1 MKLQELK
8 KSAIQI
14 MNEAIKAV
22 DPIIAIKNKLL
33 LEGDYISIKNS
44 YGRERMFNL
53 GDFDKI
59 FVVGAG
65 KAAAAMAKSVE
76 DILGDR
82 ITAGIISVKY
92 GYTETLKRV
101 KIIEAGHPIPDENS
115 VRGTKEI
122 LSLLNETDIRTL
134 IIYLISGG
142 GSALLPLP
150 AGNIMLKDKIEVTEL
165 LLRCGADIIEINSI
179 RKHLSGIKGGQ
190 LARAAYPAT
199 VLTLIVS
206 DVIGDRLDTIASGPT
221 VPDETTFSDA
231 AYVFEKYNLWDKI
244 PIVVSERIKSGL
256 SNEIVDTPK
265 KGDEVFEN
273 VYNYIVVSN
282 IHALK
287 AAKYSAEALGLN
299 ALILSSSIQGE
310 TRDVA
315 RVHAAIAREIR
326 TTGNPLP
333 SPACIITGG
342 ETTVTIKGKGKG
354 GRNQEFALAAAIDI
368 DDLKNTVILS
378 VDSDGTDGLTDA
390 AGGIVDG
397 DSLKRASELGL
408 DPLVYLDSNDS
419 YNFLKEID
427 SLIITGPT
435 NTNVMDIRLIL
446 VG

>member
-33 LEGDYISIKNS
+33 LEGDYIRIKNS

-122 LSLLNETDIRTL
+122 LSLLNETDRKTL

-190 LARAAYPAT
+190 LARVAYPAT

-231 AYVFEKYNLWDKI
+231 AYVLEKYNLWDKI

-326 TTGNPLP
+326 TTGNPLSP
-333 SPACIITGG
+333 PACIVTGG
-342 ETTVTIKGKGKG
+342 ETTITVRGKGKG
-354 GRNQEFALAAAIDI
+354 GRNQEFALAAAINITGIKDM
-368 DDLKNTVILS
+368 VILS

-408 DPLVYLDSNDS
+408 DPLVYLDNNDS
-419 YNFLKEID
+419 YNFLKGID

>member
-33 LEGDYISIKNS
+33 LEGDYIRIKNS

-53 GDFDKI
+53 GGFDKI

-122 LSLLNETDIRTL
+122 LSLLNETDRKTL

-150 AGNIMLKDKIEVTEL
+150 ADNIMLKDKIEVTEL

-206 DVIGDRLDTIASGPT
+206 DVIGDRLDTIASGPM

-265 KGDEVFEN
+265 KGDDVFEN

-310 TRDVA
+310 TRNVA

-326 TTGNPLP
+326 TTGNPLSP
-333 SPACIITGG
+333 PACIVTGG
-342 ETTVTIKGKGKG
+342 ETTVTIRGKGKG
-354 GRNQEFALAAAIDI
+354 GRNQEFALAAAINITGIKDV
-368 DDLKNTVILS
+368 VILS

-408 DPLVYLDSNDS
+408 DPLVYLDNNDS
-419 YNFLKEID
+419 YNFLKGID

>member
-33 LEGDYISIKNS
+33 LEGDYIRIKNS
-44 YGRERMFNL
+44 FGRERMFNL

-122 LSLLNETDIRTL
+122 LSLLNETNRRTL

-142 GSALLPLP
+142 GSSLLPLP

-199 VLTLIVS
+199 VLALIVS

-256 SNEIVDTPK
+256 SNEIVDTPE

-273 VYNYIVVSN
+273 VYNYVVVSN

-287 AAKYSAEALGLN
+287 AAKYSAEALGFN

-326 TTGNPLP
+326 TTGNPLSP
-333 SPACIITGG
+333 PACIITGG

-354 GRNQEFALAAAIDI
+354 GRNQEFALAAAINITGIKDM
-368 DDLKNTVILS
+368 VILS

-408 DPLVYLDSNDS
+408 DPLVYLDNNDS
-419 YNFLKEID
+419 YNFLKGID

>member
-1 MKLQELK
+1 
-8 KSAIQI
+8 
-14 MNEAIKAV
+14 
-22 DPIIAIKNKLL
+22 
-33 LEGDYISIKNS
+33 
-44 YGRERMFNL
+44 
-53 GDFDKI
+53 
-59 FVVGAG
+59 
-65 KAAAAMAKSVE
+65 
-76 DILGDR
+76 
-82 ITAGIISVKY
+82 
-92 GYTETLKRV
+92 
-101 KIIEAGHPIPDENS
+101 
-115 VRGTKEI
+115 
-122 LSLLNETDIRTL
+122 
-134 IIYLISGG
+134 
-142 GSALLPLP
+142 
-150 AGNIMLKDKIEVTEL
+150 NIMLKDKIEVTEL

-231 AYVFEKYNLWDKI
+231 AYVFDKYNLWDKI
-244 PIVVSERIKSGL
+244 PIVISERIKSGL

-287 AAKYSAEALGLN
+287 AAKCSAEALGLN

-326 TTGNPLP
+326 TTGNPLSP
-333 SPACIITGG
+333 PACIATGG
-342 ETTVTIKGKGKG
+342 ETTVTIRGKGKG
-354 GRNQEFALAAAIDI
+354 GRNQEFALAAAINITGIKDI
-368 DDLKNTVILS
+368 VILS

-408 DPLVYLDSNDS
+408 DPLVYLDNNDS
-419 YNFLKEID
+419 YNFLKGIN